1 MTNQE
6 IFDAALRMCCEGNYS
21 NSYIKDYTER
31 APYILASFLSHTASL
46 VQKYR
51 YAHQL
56 EEARAFEGVTVSL
69 TEDFPIPSIFTT
81 AAVFYLSA
89 MLTIEENEEMSD
101 KFFAL
106 CNDELSRLEAS
117 LPMKVET
124 IINKYA

>member
-21 NSYIKDYTER
+21 LSYTKDYTER
-31 APYILASFLSHTASL
+31 APYILASFFSHTAPL
-46 VQKYR
+46 VEKYR
-51 YAHQL
+51 DAHRL
-56 EEARAFEGVTVSL
+56 DVASRFEGVTVAL
-69 TEDFPIPSIFTT
+69 TEAFPIPSVFTS

-106 CNDELSRLEAS
+106 CNDELSRIEAT
-117 LPMKVET
+117 LPMKLET
-124 IINKYA
+124 IVNKYA

>member
-21 NSYIKDYTER
+21 NSYVKDYTER

-51 YAHQL
+51 YVHRL
-56 EEARAFEGVTVSL
+56 EGEAFEGVTVTL
-69 TEDFPIPSIFTT
+69 TESFAIPSVFST

-106 CNDELSRLEAS
+106 CNDELSRIEHS
-117 LPMKVET
+117 LPMTSEPIV
-124 IINKYA
+124 NKYA

>member
-6 IFDAALRMCCEGNYS
+6 IFDAALRMCCEGNYA

-31 APYILASFLSHTASL
+31 APYILASFFSHTAPL

-56 EEARAFEGVTVSL
+56 DVTAEFEGVSVAL
-69 TEDFPIPSIFTT
+69 TESFPIPSVFTS

-106 CNDELSRLEAS
+106 CNDELSRIESS
-117 LPMKVET
+117 LPMQVET
-124 IINKYA
+124 IVNKYA

>member
-6 IFDAALRMCCEGNYS
+6 IFNAALRMCCEGNYG

-31 APYILASFLSHTASL
+31 APYILASFLTHTAEL
-46 VQKYR
+46 AQKYR
-51 YAHQL
+51 RLHSLGDIAP
-56 EEARAFEGVTVSL
+56 FEGVSIEL
-69 TEDFPIPSIFTT
+69 TEEFPVPSIFSS

-106 CNDELSRLEAS
+106 CNDELSRIEDS
-117 LPMKVET
+117 LPMMTESIV
-124 IINKYA
+124 NKYA